1 MLLLR
6 RMEFFMSKTCS
17 RCKVKVL
24 DHTEYCPLC
33 GGVLK
38 KDTKVDKR
46 RPMGYPDVY
55 GLTRK
60 RNLAL
65 RILLAIC
72 VVAGF
77 LLLATNYMIG
87 GRWWSVIPCIAILY
101 GYVVFSLYFN
111 PTNGYMKRIIWTF
124 VLTLAFMIALDIC
137 TGFYRWSIN
146 YCLPL
151 ALLLYNIAGI
161 VLMIVNHRR
170 WESYMIFLMTAIFVG
185 FVPLGLIHFKVVTE
199 PILSQSVFISSVC
212 IFLGTLIIGGGRART
227 ELGRRFHV

>member
-1 MLLLR
+1 
-6 RMEFFMSKTCS
+6 MSKTCTH
-17 RCKVKVL
+17 CNVKVL
-24 DHTEYCPLC
+24 DYTEYCPLC

-38 KDTKVDKR
+38 KNTTVDKR

-55 GLTRK
+55 GFTKK

-72 VVAGF
+72 VVAVF
-77 LLLATNYMIG
+77 LLIATNYMTG
-87 GRWWSVIPCIAILY
+87 GEKWSLIPCISIIY
-101 GYVVFSLYFN
+101 VYVVFSLYFN

-124 VLTLAFMIALDIC
+124 VLTLAMTLALDVF
-137 TGFYRWSIN
+137 TGFHRWSVN
-146 YCLPL
+146 YCLPA
-151 ALLLYNIAGI
+151 ALLLFNVAGI

-170 WESYMIFLMTAIFVG
+170 WESYMIFLLTGIIVG
-185 FVPLGLIHFKVVTE
+185 VIPLCLIHFKVVTE
-199 PILSQSVFISSVC
+199 PVLSQSAFISSVC